1 MSERQVEA
9 AKGLIASIL
18 TALVASKVLTPD
30 LSDTV
35 TAIITA
41 ALALYASF
49 RVIPPRNLYDPQ
61 RHGSLGESEEWPPI
75 GGSE

>member
-9 AKGLIASIL
+9 AKGLVASVL

-61 RHGSLGESEEWPPI
+61 VHGPLGAPEDYPPA

>member
-1 MSERQVEA
+1 MSERQLEA
-9 AKGLIASIL
+9 AKGLVASVL
-18 TALVASKVLTPD
+18 SALIASKVLTPD
-30 LSDTV
+30 LSDTITGIV
-35 TAIITA
+35 TA

-61 RHGSLGESEEWPPI
+61 RHGSLGGSDDYPPV